1 MELQYGIRAE
11 NKSLLLLEEMC
22 EGNNLLKSR
31 LNNLG
36 LLYVAME
43 DTRYKQYFRRDSF
56 APLYLVFDKNVHFNE
71 FKEFLRFIR
80 EDYFYL
86 NDYPFNLT
94 AMNSRK
100 HIVVLSMPDELLDKY
115 QKVKDNLNHEEQI
128 KEYLL

>member
-1 MELQYGIRAE
+1 MEIQYGIRAE

-80 EDYFYL
+80 EDYSYL

-115 QKVKDNLNHEEQI
+115 QKMKDNLNHEEQI